1 MSVHVVV
8 YTMRGCPHCHDL
20 KDMLVKEGVDFVDR
34 DIDDNKDEYDIFVE
48 VTKNDYV
55 PALLIIEEEGEKYE
69 SFLYAPDRD
78 YQELTEAVSIVK
90 KHLKG

>member
-8 YTMRGCPHCHDL
+8 YSMRGCPHCHDL
-20 KDMLVKEGVDFVDR
+20 KDMLVKEGIDFVDR

-78 YQELTEAVSIVK
+78 YEELTEAVDIVK

>member
-1 MSVHVVV
+1 
-8 YTMRGCPHCHDL
+8 MRGCPHCHDL
-20 KDMLVKEGVDFVDR
+20 KDMLVKEGINFVDR

-78 YQELTEAVSIVK
+78 YEELTDAVSIVK

>member
-20 KDMLVKEGVDFVDR
+20 KDMLVKEGINFVDR

-78 YQELTEAVSIVK
+78 YEELTDAVSIVK

>member
-8 YTMRGCPHCHDL
+8 YSMRGCPHCHDL

-78 YQELTEAVSIVK
+78 YEELTEAVSIVK

>member
-8 YTMRGCPHCHDL
+8 YSMRGCPHCHDL

-55 PALLIIEEEGEKYE
+55 PALLVIEEEGEKYE

-78 YQELTEAVSIVK
+78 YEELTEAVDIVK

>member
-78 YQELTEAVSIVK
+78 YEELTDAVSIVK

>member
-20 KDMLVKEGVDFVDR
+20 KDMLVKEGIAFVDR

-78 YQELTEAVSIVK
+78 YEELTEAVSIVK

>member
-20 KDMLVKEGVDFVDR
+20 RDMLVKEGIDFVDR

-78 YQELTEAVSIVK
+78 YEELTDAVSIVK

>member
-20 KDMLVKEGVDFVDR
+20 KDMLVKEGIDFVDR

-55 PALLIIEEEGEKYE
+55 PALLVIEEEGEKYE

-78 YQELTEAVSIVK
+78 YEELTEAVDIVK

>member
-20 KDMLVKEGVDFVDR
+20 KDMLVKEGVNFVDR

-78 YQELTEAVSIVK
+78 YEELTEAVDIVK

>member
-20 KDMLVKEGVDFVDR
+20 KDMLVKEGIDFVDR

-55 PALLIIEEEGEKYE
+55 PALLIIEEDGEKYE

-78 YQELTEAVSIVK
+78 YEELTEAVDIVK

>member
-78 YQELTEAVSIVK
+78 YEELTEAVDIVK

>member
-20 KDMLVKEGVDFVDR
+20 KDMLVKEGLDFVDR

-78 YQELTEAVSIVK
+78 YEELTEAVDIVK

>member
-20 KDMLVKEGVDFVDR
+20 KDMLVKEGIDFVDR

-78 YQELTEAVSIVK
+78 YEELTDAVSIVK

>member
-20 KDMLVKEGVDFVDR
+20 KDMLVKEGIDFVDR

-78 YQELTEAVSIVK
+78 YEELTEAVSIVK

>member
-8 YTMRGCPHCHDL
+8 YSMRGCPHCHDL

-78 YQELTEAVSIVK
+78 YEELTEAVDIVK

>member
-20 KDMLVKEGVDFVDR
+20 KDMLVKEGINFVDR

-55 PALLIIEEEGEKYE
+55 PALLVIEEEGEKYE

-78 YQELTEAVSIVK
+78 YEELTEAVDIVK